1 MDGKE
6 AWDLA
11 RPKLIVVLGTTACG
25 KSGLGVE
32 LARRFNGEVVSADS
46 RQVYRGLDLGTGK
59 VTQAERMGVTHH
71 MLDVVDPNQ
80 SYSVADFQRGAY
92 DAIDAIRARG
102 RTPFLVGG
110 TGLYVRAVTEGFT
123 FADARPDP
131 ALRAQLDTFAQEG
144 EIKAE
149 DVESIYARVSFAMT
163 VEEAVAGADFIQETI
178 VENRDAKAALYQQ
191 LAACVGPDVIIASN
205 TSAMNIFEIVP
216 EQLLPQQLICHWY
229 SPPQLIPLVEVV
241 KSEQAPQ
248 ELADTAMALLKKCG
262 KTAVYMKKFI
272 RGYIANRLQ
281 QCINQEV
288 FYLLEHGYCDA
299 EAIDLAV
306 KASFIPRACVLGLCK
321 RMDFGG
327 VDMTANNFRNHSY
340 EMPHPPADEPIPHVL
355 EEMVD
360 RGELGIKTGKGF
372 YDYSD
377 VDIEELKAK
386 RDKQLFEVFRL
397 EKKFLDDPV

>member
-1 MDGKE
+1 M
-6 AWDLA
+6 
-11 RPKLIVVLGTTACG
+11 
-25 KSGLGVE
+25 
-32 LARRFNGEVVSADS
+32 
-46 RQVYRGLDLGTGK
+46 
-59 VTQAERMGVTHH
+59 
-71 MLDVVDPNQ
+71 
-80 SYSVADFQRGAY
+80 
-92 DAIDAIRARG
+92 
-102 RTPFLVGG
+102 
-110 TGLYVRAVTEGFT
+110 
-123 FADARPDP
+123 
-131 ALRAQLDTFAQEG
+131 
-144 EIKAE
+144 
-149 DVESIYARVSFAMT
+149 
-163 VEEAVAGADFIQETI
+163 
-178 VENRDAKAALYQQ
+178 
-191 LAACVGPDVIIASN
+191 GPDVIIASN

-262 KTAVYMKKFI
+262 KTAVLMKKFI